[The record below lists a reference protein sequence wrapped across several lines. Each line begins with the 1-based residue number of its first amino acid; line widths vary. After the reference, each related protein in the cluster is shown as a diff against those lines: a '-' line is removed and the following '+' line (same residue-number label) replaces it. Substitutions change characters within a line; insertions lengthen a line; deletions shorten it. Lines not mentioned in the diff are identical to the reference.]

1 MLICN
6 SSIYIIHPWL
16 AVRKEGRRR
25 RRRRESRRQT
35 GAVLECRD
43 RREGKDA
50 NISVS
55 R

>member
-1 MLICN
+1 MLICK
-6 SSIYIIHPWL
+6 YIHPWS
-16 AVRKEGRRR
+16 AMVKERRR
-25 RRRRESRRQT
+25 RMESRRQT